1 MKFLT
6 YSSRIILGEGRWN
19 RLTGHYCSIDLNL
32 CRLPAM
38 PPRLIL
44 ASVICIAATVFLTGI
59 RWGLPGGDANVYLF
73 GSHRVWTG
81 EEVLALAGEWD
92 TDRNVAADRDRNP
105 LEKSAEPILL
115 NGTDR
120 ERAEI
125 VRRYRLFSS
134 QPDEMITFRAISQMK
149 PGEGKLDPKLY
160 QYGGLWVYP
169 VGAMLKLW
177 SFTGFVTL
185 RADLAYYLDHPEAFA
200 KFYLVA
206 RLYSVMWGLAGVAVV
221 FAIVRRL
228 TSDAVLAGIAGMCF
242 ACMPVVITM
251 AHEAKPH
258 LGGAVLML
266 WAGYAGIRYL
276 DFGTRRWAIAVGLL
290 CGAATAMVPT
300 SVPIFLLLPVLAAM
314 RRKHIGDLLLAGVI
328 GVLVYAA
335 TNPYVVIHALGNREM
350 LQSSAGN
357 TAAMYAIR
365 QPLAGLL
372 NVAKLT
378 AEGAGWIV
386 AIGGV
391 IAWLSLHFS
400 PTELRHRLILLA
412 IPAIA
417 VLGLFAAF
425 GAGKP
430 GEYGRFLI
438 VPNVV
443 LLIGLFTQLRRTLSD
458 RGRWAQAALVLV
470 VTIVFGLPYL
480 RSFAADHSRLTAAN
494 QLHGERRLAMYAEP
508 APYCMPPADLFRSE
522 WWLMPAG
529 MEVSGFTRIEVRDT
543 GTRISWANKPIEVT
557 PHP

>member
-1 MKFLT
+1 
-6 YSSRIILGEGRWN
+6 
-19 RLTGHYCSIDLNL
+19 
-32 CRLPAM
+32 M

-44 ASVICIAATVFLTGI
+44 VVVICIAAPVFLTGI
-59 RWGLPGGDANVYLF
+59 RWGLPSGDVNAYLF
-73 GSHRVWTG
+73 GTHRVWTG
-81 EEVLALAGEWD
+81 EEVLELAGGWD
-92 TDRNVAADRDRNP
+92 TDSKVAADRDLNP
-105 LEKSAEPILL
+105 LTRTDEPILI
-115 NGTDR
+115 NGTDK

-125 VRRYRLFSS
+125 IRRYRLFSS
-134 QPDEMITFRAISQMK
+134 QPDEMITFRALSQMK
-149 PGEGKLDPKLY
+149 PGQGKLDPKLY
-160 QYGGLWVYP
+160 QYGGLWIYP

-185 RADLAYYLDHPEAFA
+185 RSDLAYYLDHPEAFG

-266 WAGYAGIRYL
+266 WAGYAAIRYL

-300 SVPIFLLLPVLAAM
+300 SAPVFLLLPVMAVLRPRTLWDSVIALF
-314 RRKHIGDLLLAGVI
+314 IGIA
-328 GVLVYAA
+328 VYAV
-335 TNPYVVIHALGNREM
+335 TNPYVVMHWFGDRSM
-350 LQSSAGN
+350 LVSSAGN

-378 AEGAGWIV
+378 GEGAGWII

-391 IAWLSLHFS
+391 VAWLALHFS
-400 PTELRHRLILLA
+400 ATELRHRLILLA

-417 VLGLFAAF
+417 VFGLFAAF

-443 LLIGLFTQLRRTLSD
+443 LMIGLFVALRKILSD
-458 RGRWAQAALVLV
+458 RGRWTQAGLVLV

-480 RSFAADHSRLTAAN
+480 RGFAADHSRTVAAN
-494 QLHGERRLAMYAEP
+494 ALDGAPRIAMYAEP
-508 APYCMPPADLFRSE
+508 APYCMPPANLFTTE
-522 WWLMPAG
+522 WLLLPPG
-529 MEVSGFTRIEVRDT
+529 VEVKGYTLVQVRDV
-543 GTRISWANKPIEVT
+543 GTRISWANKPIEVRSAT
-557 PHP
+557 GP